1 MENKKNKKQPG
12 DEKINEP
19 DLAVVSG
26 GNRNNEMT
34 KEFSQEET
42 QKTLIDLLGIPKG

>member
-1 MENKKNKKQPG
+1 MENKKNTKQPD

-26 GNRNNEMT
+26 GNNEMT

-42 QKTLIDLLGIPKG
+42 QRTLIDLLGIPKE

>member
-1 MENKKNKKQPG
+1 MENKKNKKQPNK
-12 DEKINEP
+12 EKINEP

-34 KEFSQEET
+34 KVISQEET
-42 QKTLIDLLGIPKG
+42 QRTLIDLLGIPKE

>member
-1 MENKKNKKQPG
+1 MENKKNKKQPD

-26 GNRNNEMT
+26 GNNER
-34 KEFSQEET
+34 KGSFLDDT
-42 QKTLIDLLGIPKG
+42 QQILIKFFGIPRK